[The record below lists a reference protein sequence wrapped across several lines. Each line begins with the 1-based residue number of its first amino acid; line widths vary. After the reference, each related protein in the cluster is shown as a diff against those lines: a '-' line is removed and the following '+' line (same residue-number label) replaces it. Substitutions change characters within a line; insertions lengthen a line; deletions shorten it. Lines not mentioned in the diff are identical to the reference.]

1 MFPTSIR
8 QSRHGQVAVTGNSS
22 ETKPKLSLGGLCCSS
37 LSFGKVLGPHTVS
50 LVVFLDIGWIPICS
64 SPSRGYLCRDA
75 TAGQLRW
82 PLGCSLPELGPH
94 ELSGFGLWSKDG
106 AERDIAW
113 VVAPCLLVWRA
124 LPLASCLIAR
134 RFVRW

>member
-22 ETKPKLSLGGLCCSS
+22 ETKPKPSLGGLRCCS
-37 LSFGKVLGPHTVS
+37 LSFGKVLGLHTVS

-64 SPSRGYLCRDA
+64 APSRGYLCQDA
-75 TAGQLRW
+75 TAGQLHW

-94 ELSGFGLWSKDG
+94 ELSGFGLWSEDG
-106 AERDIAW
+106 AERDVAW
-113 VVAPCLLVWRA
+113 VVASCLLVSRA
-124 LPLASCLIAR
+124 LPLAPRLIKR
-134 RFVRW
+134 CFVRW